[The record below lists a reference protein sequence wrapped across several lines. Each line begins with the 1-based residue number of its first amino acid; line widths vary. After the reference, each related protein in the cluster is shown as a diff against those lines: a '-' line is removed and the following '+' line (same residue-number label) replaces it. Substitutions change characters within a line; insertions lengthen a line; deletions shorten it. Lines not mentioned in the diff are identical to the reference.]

1 MSNDAFVSCHKDK
14 MAGLWQGTESYSS
27 SGHRVPKNLAGDGYP
42 RRLSGPAGLRKNGN
56 HRRDYHDGSG
66 GSSAMGIGSGCEH
79 PTPKRHKVKV
89 NDRYA
94 RLGAQLKNNDRNIIR
109 IAPMRGSDFP
119 EGLLS
124 KKIDVVKGWIKN
136 TLGQAKL
143 NPLPKDFKVV
153 HGMERPHVGNSFGV
167 LRVKFDFDEN
177 MWDDEVMWDIRYL
190 LMGSKL
196 GILSGFPLELRN
208 VQDKLYISRDGISE
222 RRRREGGK

>member
-1 MSNDAFVSCHKDK
+1 MF
-14 MAGLWQGTESYSS
+14 
-27 SGHRVPKNLAGDGYP
+27 
-42 RRLSGPAGLRKNGN
+42 
-56 HRRDYHDGSG
+56 
-66 GSSAMGIGSGCEH
+66 
-79 PTPKRHKVKV
+79 KRHKVKV

-94 RLGAQLKNNDRNIIR
+94 RLGVQVKNTDRNLIR

-136 TLGQAKL
+136 TLDQAKL
-143 NPLPKDFKVV
+143 NPLPKDFSVV
-153 HGMERPHVGNSFGV
+153 HGMERPHVGNPFGV

-196 GILSGFPLELRN
+196 DKLPGFPTELRS
-208 VQDKLYISRDGISE
+208 VQDKLYISRDGASE
-222 RRRREGGK
+222 LKRRVGGG